1 MHWLRRIFILI
12 LVAGALALVILGLRP
27 SPVLVDTEAVTQG
40 YLAGFIE
47 EEGRTRVKDSFVIS
61 APVAG
66 HAGRILLEVGDTVQE
81 GDVVVILDALAAPAL
96 DIRAVTRARA
106 LVRAAQSAVAQARED
121 AAAAEAAARF
131 AQDEYHRL
139 EPLGAEGLVAFN
151 VVDAARTDAD
161 AASARHRSALFR
173 VKTALHDLAAAR
185 TALAFAG
192 GQDPGA
198 SGRIELT
205 SPVAGRVL
213 TRHFQSAKV
222 VQPGE
227 SILEIG
233 DPAGLEVEVDV
244 LSADAVRLE
253 SGMRVLLERWGRPD
267 PLEAVVRRIE
277 PVGFTKIS
285 ALGVEEQRV
294 LVIADLTSSR
304 KNWTRLGHGY
314 RVNARFILW
323 EESEAL
329 RVPASALFRHG
340 SSGSG
345 KPDGLGNDLEWA
357 VFLVEQGRAV
367 LRPVD
372 VGQRGGIAVEVLSG
386 LTEGDVVIAHP
397 DRKLEH
403 GTRVTVR

>member
-1 MHWLRRIFILI
+1 MHWLRRVFILI
-12 LVAGALALVILGLRP
+12 LVAGVAALVILGLRP
-27 SPVLVDTEAVTQG
+27 APLLVDTEAVSRG
-40 YLAGFIE
+40 YLAGTIE
-47 EEGRTRVKDSFVIS
+47 EEGRTRIRDSYVVS
-61 APVAG
+61 APVGG

-81 GDVVVILDALAAPAL
+81 GDVVAILDALAAPAL
-96 DIRAVTRARA
+96 DVRAVAQARA
-106 LVRAAQSAVAQARED
+106 LVEAAKNAVAQAREE

-131 AQDEYHRL
+131 AGNEYRRL
-139 EPLGAEGLVAFN
+139 QPLGEEELVAFN
-151 VVDAARTDAD
+151 VVDAARADAD
-161 AASARHRSALFR
+161 AIQARHRAALFR
-173 VKTALHDLAAAR
+173 VKTAEHDLAAAR

-198 SGRIELT
+198 SGRIELK

-227 SILEIG
+227 PILEIG
-233 DPAGLEVEVDV
+233 DSAGLEVEVDV
-244 LSADAVRLE
+244 LSADAVRIE
-253 SGMRVLLERWGRPD
+253 PGMRVLLERWGRPD

-294 LVIADLTSSR
+294 LVIADLIS
-304 KNWTRLGHGY
+304 KQEDWIRLGHGY

-329 RVPASALFRHG
+329 RVPTSALFRHE
-340 SSGSG
+340 SEQGSG
-345 KPDGLGNDLEWA
+345 WA
-357 VFLVEQGRAV
+357 VFLAREERAV
-367 LRPVD
+367 LHPVE
-372 VGQRGGIAVEVLSG
+372 VGRRGGMASEVISG
-386 LTEGDVVIAHP
+386 LDEGEMVVVHP

-403 GTRVTVR
+403 GKRIRVR

>member
-1 MHWLRRIFILI
+1 M
-12 LVAGALALVILGLRP
+12 
-27 SPVLVDTEAVTQG
+27 
-40 YLAGFIE
+40 
-47 EEGRTRVKDSFVIS
+47 
-61 APVAG
+61 
-66 HAGRILLEVGDTVQE
+66 
-81 GDVVVILDALAAPAL
+81 
-96 DIRAVTRARA
+96 
-106 LVRAAQSAVAQARED
+106 
-121 AAAAEAAARF
+121 
-131 AQDEYHRL
+131 
-139 EPLGAEGLVAFN
+139 AFN
-151 VVDAARTDAD
+151 VVDAARADAD
-161 AASARHRSALFR
+161 AALARHRSALFR
-173 VKTALHDLAAAR
+173 VKTAQHDLAAAR

-198 SGRIELT
+198 TGRIELT

-213 TRHFQSAKV
+213 TRHFQSATV
-222 VQPGE
+222 VQPGDP
-227 SILEIG
+227 ILEIG

-253 SGMRVLLERWGRPD
+253 PGMRVLLERWGRPD

-304 KNWTRLGHGY
+304 ENWARLGHGY

-323 EESEAL
+323 EEREAL

-340 SSGSG
+340 AGDSGTSE
-345 KPDGLGNDLEWA
+345 GLGDDLEWA
-357 VFLVEQGRAV
+357 VFLAEQGRAV

-372 VGQRGGIAVEVLSG
+372 VGRWGGIAAEVLSG
-386 LTEGDVVIAHP
+386 LTAGDVVIVHP

-403 GTRVTVR
+403 GMRVTVR